1 MRIHQTND
9 PHSEYKLFEYKE
21 IISISIKKDNLDTKM
36 TIQARWSFQFS
47 IETSKRVYV
56 LYAPSIDERN
66 LWVHT
71 FAWIIYNNLYNLK
84 KTLILSPANKD

>member
-21 IISISIKKDNLDTKM
+21 ITSISIKKENLDAKM
-36 TIQARWSFQFS
+36 TIQPRWSFQFTIS
-47 IETSKRVYV
+47 TSRRAYI
-56 LYAPSIDERN
+56 LYSPSIDERN

-71 FAWIIYNNLYNLK
+71 FNWIIYNNLYNLN
-84 KTLILSPANKD
+84 KTLIISP